1 MSGVEHIAEGPETLL
16 ALKRAEAATLAQEAR
31 DMARKRPGHARI
43 TAMWAGI
50 SARDAGMTAEDNPFP
65 PNDPVSADLRDGW
78 ATGFAMRRHA
88 PLPKAQTLH
97 LPAAPRTHASATHE
111 VLP

>member
-1 MSGVEHIAEGPETLL
+1 MSRPEHIAEGPETLL
-16 ALKRAEAATLAQEAR
+16 ALKRAEAETLAQEAR
-31 DMARKRPGHARI
+31 DMVRKRPGHARI

-65 PNDPVSADLRDGW
+65 PEQADLRDGW
-78 ATGFAMRRHA
+78 ATGFAMRRQA
-88 PLPKAQTLH
+88 PLPKAQTIR
-97 LPAAPRTHASATHE
+97 LPNAPRTHASATHE